1 MRGRFSGKGFFS
13 GKMMLVIITVTAT
26 TGGFILGYFVG
37 RSVSYQYA
45 PAARQSLVDLAPQ
58 SAKQEAGAGDSIAQ
72 HPAEQ
77 VSVPNGVRPD
87 AAPSPGKSFAGS
99 EAPRI
104 SSQVSAGDGAAVS
117 GASLEGRTLYTVQSG
132 AFRNPKDAEAM
143 KRKLEA
149 KGHKVSVTKETNAK
163 GVVFYKVRTGEFA
176 DKKEAS
182 LFALKLKKT
191 AGLNAFATLKK

>member
-37 RSVSYQYA
+37 RGVSYQYV
-45 PAARQSLVDLAPQ
+45 PAARQSIVDPVPQ
-58 SAKQEAGAGDSIAQ
+58 SAKQEAGAGDPIAQ
-72 HPAEQ
+72 QPAGQ
-77 VSVPNGVRPD
+77 VSVPNSVQPG
-87 AAPSPGKSFAGS
+87 AAPSPGKPSAGS
-99 EAPRI
+99 ETPGT
-104 SSQVSAGDGAAVS
+104 SSKVSAGGEAAAS
-117 GASLEGRTLYTVQSG
+117 GALSEGKILYTVQSG

-163 GVVFYKVRTGEFA
+163 GVVFYKVRTGEFG

-191 AGLNAFATLKK
+191 DGLNAFAIPKK